1 MRLLV
6 IFPSTIRG
14 GAEEHALTLAEAAVK
29 KGWEVHAAFPKS
41 EETASLIEDFQ
52 TARVT
57 YHPLDIADTN
67 VRELKKVGNYLPQ
80 LARTIAFLLKIK
92 PDVIQLNLP
101 YPDRGLGCL
110 LACGLLKIPTAVV
123 FQLVPPQFSL
133 TPTMLKVHDWARGRN
148 QQWIALSENNRQLI
162 SDFFEIPKNQ
172 ILRIYN
178 GTKVASD
185 SSDSTPEEIAKLR
198 SQVRQELN
206 LPETSKLLLTVGRLS
221 EQKGYRDIVPIV
233 AQIVSEFPNVKF
245 LWVGEGEERES
256 LIKKVKKYGVEDH
269 VLFLGYRSDVPRLLK
284 AADLFVFPT
293 YYEGG
298 QSFALAEAMAYGLPI
313 VSSDASGIPEIV
325 ENKIHGLLCPVG
337 NRDRLLESILWA
349 LRHPDAMQEMARQG
363 KLRAQDFSEEKM
375 VKEYLNLWQKM
386 NSR

>member
-6 IFPSTIRG
+6 ILPSTIRG
-14 GAEEHALTLAEAAVK
+14 GAEEHALTLASAAAK
-29 KGWEVHAAFPKS
+29 EGWEVHAAFPKTQ
-41 EETASLIEDFQ
+41 ETASLIKDFQ
-52 TARVT
+52 AAGTH
-57 YHPLDIADTN
+57 YQPLNTSDSE
-67 VRELKKVGNYLPQ
+67 VRELKKVGKYLPQ
-80 LARTIAFLLKIK
+80 LIEVISLLFKVR

-148 QQWIALSENNRQLI
+148 QQWITLSENNRQLI

-256 LIKKVKKYGVEDH
+256 LVKKVKKYGVEDY

-284 AADLFVFPT
+284 ASDLFVFPT
-293 YYEGG
+293 YYEGLP
-298 QSFALAEAMAYGLPI
+298 FAPIEAMAHNLPI
-313 VSSDASGIPEIV
+313 VASDASSLPEIV
-325 ENKIHGLLCPVG
+325 EDKISGLLFPVG

>member
-1 MRLLV
+1 
-6 IFPSTIRG
+6 
-14 GAEEHALTLAEAAVK
+14 
-29 KGWEVHAAFPKS
+29 
-41 EETASLIEDFQ
+41 
-52 TARVT
+52 
-57 YHPLDIADTN
+57 
-67 VRELKKVGNYLPQ
+67 
-80 LARTIAFLLKIK
+80 
-92 PDVIQLNLP
+92 
-101 YPDRGLGCL
+101 
-110 LACGLLKIPTAVV
+110 
-123 FQLVPPQFSL
+123 
-133 TPTMLKVHDWARGRN
+133 
-148 QQWIALSENNRQLI
+148 
-162 SDFFEIPKNQ
+162 
-172 ILRIYN
+172 
-178 GTKVASD
+178 
-185 SSDSTPEEIAKLR
+185 
-198 SQVRQELN
+198 
-206 LPETSKLLLTVGRLS
+206 LTVGRLS

-256 LIKKVKKYGVEDH
+256 LVKKVKKYGVEDY

-325 ENKIHGLLCPVG
+325 ENKVHGLLCPVG